1 MNALPVVLVA
11 TALAACSTGSTRD
24 QTAVSTTTTE
34 PPATAVPRPTSL
46 PSSTTLPT
54 TTTTAPTTTTT
65 DPVLELME
73 SMTLQ
78 DKIGQLLM
86 PVLRGTGAETVT
98 GPDVAYNTA
107 LGGFGTPAEIVS
119 AYRLGGIMYLGPNV
133 ESPAQIGEFGR
144 DLQAVARE
152 SGMPTLLIAA
162 DQEGGRVR
170 RIRGEGV
177 TDVGSARSLAG
188 DRSAVYEAAV
198 STGQEMRAIGIN
210 VVFAPVAD
218 VVRSDV
224 GVIGNRSYGSDP
236 ELVADM
242 VTASVEGLQEGGV
255 SAVAKHWPGHGAT
268 EVDSHKQLPIVASS
282 EQEWRSIDLPPFIAA
297 FDADVDALMVGHL
310 GVPSLGSS
318 EPATVSPELT
328 EDLVRDEFGFGGVL
342 FSDAMDMR
350 ALDGIDEPELAV
362 RMVEAGI
369 DILLVP
375 PDLAAVVSGL
385 TDAVATG
392 RITESRLDTSVERVL
407 RMKAD
412 LGLS

>member
-1 MNALPVVLVA
+1 
-11 TALAACSTGSTRD
+11 
-24 QTAVSTTTTE
+24 
-34 PPATAVPRPTSL
+34 
-46 PSSTTLPT
+46 
-54 TTTTAPTTTTT
+54 
-65 DPVLELME
+65 
-73 SMTLQ
+73 
-78 DKIGQLLM
+78 
-86 PVLRGTGAETVT
+86 
-98 GPDVAYNTA
+98 
-107 LGGFGTPAEIVS
+107 
-119 AYRLGGIMYLGPNV
+119 
-133 ESPAQIGEFGR
+133 
-144 DLQAVARE
+144 
-152 SGMPTLLIAA
+152 
-162 DQEGGRVR
+162 
-170 RIRGEGV
+170 
-177 TDVGSARSLAG
+177 
-188 DRSAVYEAAV
+188 
-198 STGQEMRAIGIN
+198 

-242 VTASVEGLQEGGV
+242 VTASVEGLREGGV

-268 EVDSHKQLPIVASS
+268 EVDSHEQLPIVASS

-297 FDADVDALMVGHL
+297 LDADVDALMVGHL

-350 ALDGIDEPELAV
+350 ALDGIEEPELAV

-375 PDLAAVVSGL
+375 PDLAAAVSGL